1 MCWPRAAKTAS
12 TDPHGVTKLL
22 RRRRCQESTATEG
35 KSPVFE
41 TYAASGRISLVAPG
55 RPAGKQRQVTESG
68 KAQVVLGRSP
78 RPGSV
83 NNGLTTRV
91 TRKGYAVPGDR
102 RHLPQGETSIK
113 KDGGR
118 RSVTGAER
126 QSKAEPDED
135 GQALGGSA
143 VHYKRTAISYG
154 ERQTRFDP

>member
-1 MCWPRAAKTAS
+1 MTSQP
-12 TDPHGVTKLL
+12 
-22 RRRRCQESTATEG
+22 E
-35 KSPVFE
+35 
-41 TYAASGRISLVAPG
+41 G

-68 KAQVVLGRSP
+68 KAQVVLGMSP

-102 RHLPQGETSIK
+102 RNLPQGEASIK

-135 GQALGGSA
+135 GKALGGSA
-143 VHYKRTAISYG
+143 VHYKRTRISPNSTYASLPALYVLG
-154 ERQTRFDP
+154 CRTI